1 MDLDEILEYPN
12 DIASC
17 YKKCKRSCPWRE
29 FEENKWYFLT
39 KIIVEDIH
47 GPNYFL
53 FNDSNNSFYILSEQV
68 LHKYFIL

>member
-17 YKKCKRSCPWRE
+17 YKKCKRNCPWRE

-39 KIIVEDIH
+39 KIIVEDIY

-53 FNDSNNSFYILSEQV
+53 FNDFRRKSTSSHIL
-68 LHKYFIL
+68 FTI